1 MPAVPLSRWSTRRKP
16 PPRIGPAASLGGMA
30 TTRLWLI
37 RHGESVANVAAT
49 TAEREGLDVV
59 PVEFRDADVPLST
72 VGEEQAEA
80 FGAWLADQPR
90 AALPGSTWCSPYWRA
105 RQTLEL
111 AARRADLDV
120 PVRIDERLRD
130 RELGV
135 LDLLTS
141 RGVESRFPEEAAR
154 RRWLG
159 KFYYRP
165 PGGESWADV
174 ALRVRSVLADLDRA
188 DSPEH
193 TLIAAHDAV
202 VMSFIYVCTALTE
215 AGLLEFTQTHTVA
228 NASVTRLSRAEGSPV
243 WTLEQFSSAD
253 HLATAGAPVTI
264 HQGDPDVQ
272 PH

>member
-1 MPAVPLSRWSTRRKP
+1 
-16 PPRIGPAASLGGMA
+16 MA
-30 TTRLWLI
+30 TTQLWLI

-49 TAEREGLDVV
+49 AAEAQGLETV

-72 VGEEQAEA
+72 VGESQAAA
-80 FGAWLADQPR
+80 FGDWLADQPHDD
-90 AALPGSTWCSPYWRA
+90 LPGSTWCSPYWRA
-105 RQTLEL
+105 RQTLEI
-111 AARRADLDV
+111 AARRAALDV

-135 LDLLTS
+135 LDLLTTL
-141 RGVESRFPEEAAR
+141 GVETRFPEEADR

-174 ALRVRSVLADLDRA
+174 ALRIRSVLVDLDRA
-188 DSPEH
+188 DSAAH
-193 TLIAAHDAV
+193 VLVAAHDAV
-202 VMSFIYVCTALTE
+202 VMSFIYVCTGLTE
-215 AGLLEFTQTHTVA
+215 AGLLDFTQTHTVA
-228 NASVTRLSRAEGSPV
+228 NASITRLSREEGSAL

-253 HLATAGAPVTI
+253 HLATAGAPVTM